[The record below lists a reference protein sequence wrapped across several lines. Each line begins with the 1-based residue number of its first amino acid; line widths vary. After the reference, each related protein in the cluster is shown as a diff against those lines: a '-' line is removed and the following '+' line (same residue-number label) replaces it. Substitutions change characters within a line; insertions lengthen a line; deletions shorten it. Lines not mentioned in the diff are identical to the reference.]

1 METSISLQELQKHN
15 KVDDAWIV
23 ISGKVLL
30 LKVLLTINLFYCKML
45 IFAYGRSK
53 QSNCMPVSFS
63 KRQINVLTV
72 PEWGFF
78 CLVSDRGLQQCTQ
91 YAVLYVREQSRA
103 FFETLDRSIVFL
115 SKTRRVFL
123 PAVFSDVT
131 QRYPSPNKRCVMTL
145 LIVGKFK
152 LTPEGDQCG
161 QLLPNYIE
169 KLLTM
174 I

>member
-1 METSISLQELQKHN
+1 MEPSISLQELQKHN
-15 KVDDAWIV
+15 NVDDAWIV

-78 CLVSDRGLQQCTQ
+78 VWLAIKAYKSSHSML
-91 YAVLYVREQSRA
+91 
-103 FFETLDRSIVFL
+103 FFT
-115 SKTRRVFL
+115 
-123 PAVFSDVT
+123 
-131 QRYPSPNKRCVMTL
+131 
-145 LIVGKFK
+145 
-152 LTPEGDQCG
+152 
-161 QLLPNYIE
+161 
-169 KLLTM
+169 
-174 I
+174 

>member
-1 METSISLQELQKHN
+1 MLRTDNSNTLMEPSISLQELQKHN

-78 CLVSDRGLQQCTQ
+78 VWLAIEAYNSAHSML
-91 YAVLYVREQSRA
+91 
-103 FFETLDRSIVFL
+103 FF
-115 SKTRRVFL
+115 
-123 PAVFSDVT
+123 
-131 QRYPSPNKRCVMTL
+131 M
-145 LIVGKFK
+145 
-152 LTPEGDQCG
+152 
-161 QLLPNYIE
+161 
-169 KLLTM
+169 
-174 I
+174 

>member
-1 METSISLQELQKHN
+1 MLRRPMHALSSADVKFDVWTELNNISISSQISPGLAQSHNFYSRTPCNTLMEPSISLQELQKHN

-78 CLVSDRGLQQCTQ
+78 VWLAIEAYNSSHNML
-91 YAVLYVREQSRA
+91 
-103 FFETLDRSIVFL
+103 FF
-115 SKTRRVFL
+115 
-123 PAVFSDVT
+123 
-131 QRYPSPNKRCVMTL
+131 M
-145 LIVGKFK
+145 
-152 LTPEGDQCG
+152 
-161 QLLPNYIE
+161 
-169 KLLTM
+169 
-174 I
+174 

>member
-1 METSISLQELQKHN
+1 MHLTLAISSARFGNQHLVPKSLPVLHNRIMLRTDNSNTLMEPSISLQELQKHN

-53 QSNCMPVSFS
+53 QSNCVPVSFS

-78 CLVSDRGLQQCTQ
+78 VWLAIEAYISAHSML
-91 YAVLYVREQSRA
+91 
-103 FFETLDRSIVFL
+103 FF
-115 SKTRRVFL
+115 
-123 PAVFSDVT
+123 
-131 QRYPSPNKRCVMTL
+131 M
-145 LIVGKFK
+145 
-152 LTPEGDQCG
+152 
-161 QLLPNYIE
+161 
-169 KLLTM
+169 
-174 I
+174 